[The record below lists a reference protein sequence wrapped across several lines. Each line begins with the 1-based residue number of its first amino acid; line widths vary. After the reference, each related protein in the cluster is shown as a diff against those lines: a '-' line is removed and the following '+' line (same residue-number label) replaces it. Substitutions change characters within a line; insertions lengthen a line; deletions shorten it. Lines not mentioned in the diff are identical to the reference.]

1 MDINKVYLS
10 GVISN
15 IYSLCNFTES
25 VNSSFELRAESIVGN
40 KRLCIEHYQ
49 IYFSD
54 FYVKKKLSK
63 SLSIGQRV
71 KVQGSIKKAIYTD
84 SLGKRVTV
92 FKIVAHLITPI

>member
-84 SLGKRVTV
+84 SLVKRVPV

>member
-15 IYSLCNFTES
+15 IYSLCNFTKS
-25 VNSSFELRAESIVGN
+25 VNSSFELRAESNVGN
-40 KRLCIEHYQ
+40 NKLCIEHYQ

-71 KVQGSIKKAIYTD
+71 KVQGSMKKAI
-84 SLGKRVTV
+84 
-92 FKIVAHLITPI
+92 